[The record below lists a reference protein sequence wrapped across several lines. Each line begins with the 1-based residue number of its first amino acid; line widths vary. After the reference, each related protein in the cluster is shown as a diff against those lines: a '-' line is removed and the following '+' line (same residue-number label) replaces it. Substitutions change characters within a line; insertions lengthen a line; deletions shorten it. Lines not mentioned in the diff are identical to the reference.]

1 MKALAPYIPNLLT
14 LLRLLLV
21 VPVGLSILGGFYG
34 AALGLFLLAAISDL
48 VDGWLARRYA
58 WESSFGRLLDPVADK
73 LLLVTVLVTLT
84 VKGVLP
90 LWACILFLGRDL
102 VLLIAA
108 GIYRYVIGYLTPA
121 PTFFG
126 KSCVAAIMVLTVVLL
141 LTQFEVWLLSSF
153 STWFVG
159 LGAVL
164 IVATVSIGSLV
175 EYLWT
180 YCSRAIAVLRSRR
193 EQS

>member
-1 MKALAPYIPNLLT
+1 MNALAPYIPNLLT

-21 VPVGLSILGGFYG
+21 VPVGWSIMSDFYG
-34 AALGLFLLAAISDL
+34 TALCLFLFAAISDL

-84 VKGVLP
+84 FNHVLP
-90 LWACILFLGRDL
+90 VWACILFLGRDL
-102 VLLIAA
+102 VLLVAA
-108 GIYRYVIGYLTPA
+108 GLYRYFIGYLTPA

-141 LTQFEVWLLSSF
+141 LTELEVWLLSAF
-153 STWFVG
+153 STWFVS

-164 IVATVSIGSLV
+164 IVATISLGSLL
-175 EYLWT
+175 EYLWS
-180 YCSRAIAVLRSRR
+180 YGSRAFAVLHSRR
-193 EQS
+193 QES